1 MQEMSRKNKLFTDSV
16 IRRMT
21 RVALSCGA
29 INLAQGFPDFDPP
42 KALTDRLAEVSA
54 LGPHQYPITM
64 GAPNFRQALAR
75 KAGRF
80 MGRTLDPET
89 DMVVTI
95 GSTEAMVDTI
105 FALTNPGD
113 KIIMFSPYFEN
124 YRAQAIMADCEPIF
138 VPLVPPAFNFDANV
152 LEDAFKQGAKAILIC
167 NPSNP
172 SGKVFTYDELKL
184 ISELCIKYDA
194 FAIMDEVYEH
204 IVYEGHKHIYMNS
217 LPGMWERTVSCSS
230 LSKTYSITGW
240 RLGYAIAPKP
250 IMDRIKQYHDFNT
263 VGAPSPL
270 MEAAVVG
277 LDMPDSYY
285 KEFGDH
291 YAHMKK
297 LFTDGL
303 KQIGIPFTDPQGA
316 YFVLADIGPY
326 LRKGESDV
334 DFCLEMAEKVGVACV
349 PGTSFFNENVNN
361 IVRVHFAKKDETLY
375 EALDRLSHL
384 KENALRKTS
393 LPYICGRLVCVYR
406 TVSRRLRPYPAAA
419 AASSTACRPAPRPAG
434 RKSPRCG
441 QTAFPA
447 QRAAASAPAADRCG
461 RGCCLTRGSC
471 GRRAGTAAAASP
483 LPAAARRGSRGRRPS
498 RRAGGSDGPSP
509 GCRKRRSS
517 STGRPFQPAGSRS
530 ARPRSDTHA

>member
-1 MQEMSRKNKLFTDSV
+1 MQEMSRKNQYFTDSV

-21 RVALSCGA
+21 RISIDCGA

-42 KALTDRLAEVSA
+42 KAMLDRLSEVSY

-75 KAGRF
+75 KCGRF
-80 MGRTLDPET
+80 MGRTLDPDTE
-89 DMVVTI
+89 MVVTI

-113 KIIMFSPYFEN
+113 KIAMFSPYFEN
-124 YRAQAIMADCEPIF
+124 YRAQAIMAQCEPIF
-138 VPLVPPAFNFDANV
+138 IPLVPPAFHFDPNV
-152 LEDAFKQGAKAILIC
+152 LEDAFKQGIKAILIC

-184 ISELCIKYDA
+184 IADLCIKYDVY
-194 FAIMDEVYEH
+194 AIMDEVYEH

-263 VGAPSPL
+263 VGCASPL

-285 KEFGDH
+285 EEFGAH

-297 LFTDGL
+297 LFTEGL
-303 KQIGIPFTDPQGA
+303 DRIGIPYTDPQGA
-316 YFVLADIGPY
+316 YFVLADISPY
-326 LRKGESDV
+326 LKKGQTDV
-334 DFCLEMAEKVGVACV
+334 EFCEELARKVGVGAV
-349 PGTSFFNENVNN
+349 PGTSFFNEKGVNN
-361 IVRVHFAKKDETLY
+361 IIRLHFAKLDSTLN
-375 EALDRLSHL
+375 EALERLAHIREKML
-384 KENALRKTS
+384 
-393 LPYICGRLVCVYR
+393 
-406 TVSRRLRPYPAAA
+406 
-419 AASSTACRPAPRPAG
+419 
-434 RKSPRCG
+434 
-441 QTAFPA
+441 
-447 QRAAASAPAADRCG
+447 
-461 RGCCLTRGSC
+461 
-471 GRRAGTAAAASP
+471 
-483 LPAAARRGSRGRRPS
+483 
-498 RRAGGSDGPSP
+498 
-509 GCRKRRSS
+509 
-517 STGRPFQPAGSRS
+517 
-530 ARPRSDTHA
+530 